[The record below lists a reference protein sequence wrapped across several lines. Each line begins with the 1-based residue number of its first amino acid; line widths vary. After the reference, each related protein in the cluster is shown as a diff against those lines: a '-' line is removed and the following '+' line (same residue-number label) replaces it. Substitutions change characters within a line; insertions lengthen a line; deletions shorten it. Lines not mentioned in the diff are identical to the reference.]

1 MHNHARLMLCI
12 AVSFLLAPA
21 TCAQEKS
28 QPATG
33 SRNTACAIM
42 IMPDERLAG
51 IGNDMPAVRKALD
64 LEVTSRLWG
73 SGKIAELEKVYNN
86 AIAEARQ
93 NKGQNSVIE
102 ARVQKELGDLY
113 VKKGN
118 YKSAEPPLRKAIQIL
133 EMPSNAKANRDI
145 LAGCYEYMGYVYNGK
160 KQFPQALI
168 AFKKWLTIMDADG
181 VLAREPSSDKYASA
195 LERIADVYTEQKNF
209 KAAEPL
215 LKRSLVIR
223 KLTYGENGYMTGCV
237 KERLAKVYEG
247 LGNSQEIA
255 KINDA
260 LIQSKIKELGPEL
273 GPFYAKCSQSI
284 AASESILPL
293 AKTVGPGS
301 NWNLD
306 LFTKEIQK
314 KLGATIE
321 NSAWYKIPGWYA
333 GLWGE
338 IPKGVKVKETNGI
351 LWTDPPPMGFY
362 SGPGPFASRKGFIR
376 SNNGWWHLD
385 ENGEQSPWTQSGNV
399 GSDKLVYIYYH
410 YLAPVTNSDGSV
422 KIKTVVMNFE
432 VKPKVTVSMNNMTS
446 LFPAG
451 TVTRVWQ
458 ENRISIIQ
466 QLAPRKYAGYNCE
479 RVYDWNGKE
488 ISTTP
493 EGHSVFRNGGAC
505 WQKKCGE
512 AKAVEFA
519 GRNIKQELK
528 QYLTKRKMFDEI
540 KALQ

>member
-1 MHNHARLMLCI
+1 MLCI

-28 QPATG
+28 QPAMG

-42 IMPDERLAG
+42 IMPDERLQG
-51 IGNDMPAVRKALD
+51 IGPDMPAVKKALD

-73 SGKIAELEKVYNN
+73 SGKIAELEKIYNN
-86 AIAEARQ
+86 AIIEARQ
-93 NKGQNSVIE
+93 KKGPNSIAE
-102 ARVQKELGDLY
+102 AHVQKELGELY

-118 YKSAEPPLRKAIQIL
+118 YKSAQPPLQRAIQIL
-133 EMPSNAKANRDI
+133 EMPPNTKANRDT
-145 LAGCYEYMGYVYNGK
+145 LAECYEYIGYVYNGK
-160 KQFPQALI
+160 KLYPQSLT

-181 VLAREPSSDKYASA
+181 ELKRDPTSERYAMA
-195 LERIADVYTEQKNF
+195 LDRVAGVYADQKNF

-215 LKRSLVIR
+215 LKRSLEIR
-223 KLTYGENGYMTGCV
+223 KKSYGENGYVTGCV
-237 KERLAKVYEG
+237 KERLAKIYEG
-247 LGNSQEIA
+247 LGNSQEIT

-260 LIQSKIKELGPEL
+260 LIQSKTKELGPEL
-273 GPFYAKCSQSI
+273 GPYYAKCSQST

-293 AKTVGPGS
+293 LKTVGPGS
-301 NWNLD
+301 DWNMD

-314 KLGATIE
+314 KLGVTIE
-321 NSAWYKIPGWYA
+321 DSAWYKIPGWYA

-338 IPKGVKVKETNGI
+338 IPKGVKVKETNGV

-362 SGPGPFASRKGFIR
+362 SGPGPFATRKGFIR
-376 SNNGWWHLD
+376 SNNGWWHYD
-385 ENGEQSPWTQSGNV
+385 ENATQSPWTQSSNV
-399 GSDKLVYIYYH
+399 GSDKLVYVYYH
-410 YLAPVTNSDGSV
+410 YLAPVTNGDGSV
-422 KIKTVVMNFE
+422 KRKTMVLNFE
-432 VKPKVTVSMNNMTS
+432 VKPKKPFSANSMTS
-446 LFPAG
+446 IFPAA

-466 QLAPRKYAGYNCE
+466 QLAPRKYSGYNCE

-493 EGHSVFRNGGAC
+493 EGHSVFRNGSAC

-512 AKAVEFA
+512 AMVVNFV
-519 GRNIKQELK
+519 GRNLKQELK